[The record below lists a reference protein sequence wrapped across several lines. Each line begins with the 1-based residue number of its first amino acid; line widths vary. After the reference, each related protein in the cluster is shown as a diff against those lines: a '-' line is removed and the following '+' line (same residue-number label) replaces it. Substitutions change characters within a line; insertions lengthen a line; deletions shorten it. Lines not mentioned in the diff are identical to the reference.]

1 MEALQ
6 VKDVEFN
13 GAMLKAVQDVNKII
27 WIGVK
32 WVCEGIGLSEGQTK
46 NERKRLQNDI
56 VLSKGGRNFVLPTL
70 GGNQEVSCLQLDYLP
85 LWLAKISITPTMQRN
100 NPEVVERLVV
110 YQLKAKDVLAA
121 AFLPEITHISQ
132 PESSQRFIQIPLP
145 DYSSV
150 LDRIDVME
158 SFILMKVAEQF
169 SQSES
174 RMEALERRMDDFTL
188 NMTNLSRFIV
198 DKMEKFDMR
207 QKPELVAPVVTVD
220 QPFYSDDRKS
230 WKRKVYK
237 LMDDILLHDHKFSER
252 ADIYKHLYKLMRNE
266 DGAVWEQY
274 IKEYKAKYDMDAK
287 PATIDVCY
295 EDKTL
300 RSIFMAKLENLA
312 FNCGAIDNSYIIDA
326 PLCLVGDVMP
336 EEVKHLSLDRKE
348 IVPASEIIRPLIE
361 LRQDVSVHGVISYK
375 KVYQYMTDRYGVSWK
390 HNETRYIT
398 KNGRKPSGRIAVV
411 MDNPRLYRKFKNAV
425 NDLINLTVAE
435 DNRNLKQKDVNADD
449 E

>member
-6 VKDVEFN
+6 IKDVEFN
-13 GAMLKAVQDVNKII
+13 GAMIKAVQDVSRII
-27 WIGVK
+27 WVGVK
-32 WVCEGIGLSEGQTK
+32 WVCEGIGFSENKTD
-46 NERKRLQNDI
+46 NERKKLSKDI
-56 VLSKGGRNFVLPTL
+56 VLSKGVKFYSLSTNR
-70 GGNQEVSCLQLDYLP
+70 GNQEILCIQLDYLP
-85 LWLAKISITPTMQRN
+85 LWLAKISITPTMQRD
-100 NPEVVERLVV
+100 NPELVEKLVA

-121 AFLPEITHISQ
+121 AFLPEITHTTQ
-132 PESSQRFIQIPLP
+132 PEPSQRFIQIPLP
-145 DYSSV
+145 DYSGI
-150 LDRIDVME
+150 LDRMDVME
-158 SFILMKVAEQF
+158 SFLLMKVAEQF

-174 RMEALERRMDDFTL
+174 RMKSLEQRMDDFTQ

-198 DKMEKFDMR
+198 DRMEKFDV
-207 QKPELVAPVVTVD
+207 QHKPEPVAPVVTVE
-220 QPFYSDDRKS
+220 QSSYSEDRKL

-237 LMDDILLHDHKFSER
+237 LMDDILLHDDKFAER

-295 EDKTL
+295 EDETL
-300 RSIFMAKLENLA
+300 RSIFMSKLENLA
-312 FNCGAIDNSYIIDA
+312 FNCGAIDNSYIVDA
-326 PLCLVGDVMP
+326 PLCLVGDVMLD
-336 EEVKHLSLDRKE
+336 EVKHLSTDKA
-348 IVPASEIIRPLIE
+348 IAPTSEIIKPLIE
-361 LRQDVSVHGVISYK
+361 IRQDTSMHGVVSYK
-375 KVYQYMTDRYGVSWK
+375 QVYQYMSENYKVSWK

-435 DNRNLKQKDVNADD
+435 DNRNLEQKDVNADD

>member
-1 MEALQ
+1 MDAIMINHVSL
-6 VKDVEFN
+6 VPKTFN
-13 GAMLKAVQDVNKII
+13 GQRVVTFKDIDAVHERP
-27 WIGVK
+27 
-32 WVCEGIGLSEGQTK
+32 EGTA
-46 NERKRLQNDI
+46 R
-56 VLSKGGRNFVLPTL
+56 RNFNQNKQYFIEGEDFYCVNQGNLSMYENRTL
-70 GGNQEVSCLQLDYLP
+70 ENIPPKGITVFSQTGYLMLVKSFHDALAWRVQRQLVNVYFKAIEMAEQNVQP
-85 LWLAKISITPTMQRN
+85 NLAQN
-100 NPEVVERLVV
+100 
-110 YQLKAKDVLAA
+110 Y
-121 AFLPEITHISQ
+121 
-132 PESSQRFIQIPLP
+132 IQIPLP
-145 DYSSV
+145 DYSV
-150 LDRIDVME
+150 LLARVDSLE
-158 SFILMKVAEQF
+158 SALRMQSSEQF

-252 ADIYKHLYKLMRNE
+252 ADIYKYLYKLMRNE

>member
-13 GAMLKAVQDVNKII
+13 GAMLKAVQDLNKII
-27 WIGVK
+27 WVGVK
-32 WVCEGIGLSEGQTK
+32 WVCEGIGFNETK
-46 NERKRLQNDI
+46 TDNERKKLSKDI
-56 VLSKGGRNFVLPTL
+56 VLSKGVKFYSLPTNR
-70 GGNQEVSCLQLDYLP
+70 GNQEVLCLQLDYLP
-85 LWLAKISITPTMQRN
+85 LWLAKISITPTMKRD
-100 NPEVVERLVV
+100 NPELVEKLVA

-121 AFLPEITHISQ
+121 AFLPKIAHTMQ
-132 PESSQRFIQIPLP
+132 PEPSQHFIQIPLP
-145 DYSSV
+145 DYSSI
-150 LDRIDVME
+150 LNRIDIME
-158 SFILMKVAEQF
+158 SFMLMKVVEQF

-174 RMEALERRMDDFTL
+174 RMKSLEQRMDDFTM

-198 DKMEKFDMR
+198 DKMEKFDMLH
-207 QKPELVAPVVTVD
+207 KPEPVEPVVTVE
-220 QPFYSDDRKS
+220 QSFYSDDRKL

-274 IKEYKAKYDMDAK
+274 IKDYKAKYDMDAK

-295 EDKTL
+295 DDETL

-336 EEVKHLSLDRKE
+336 EEVKHLSADKG
-348 IVPASEIIRPLIE
+348 IVPTSEIIKPLIE
-361 LRQDVSVHGVISYK
+361 IRQDTSMHGVVSYK
-375 KVYQYMTDRYGVSWK
+375 QVYQYLTTAYGVSWK
-390 HNETRYIT
+390 NHETRYIT
-398 KNGRKPSGRIAVV
+398 KNGMKPSGKIAVV
-411 MDNPRLYRKFKNAV
+411 MDNPRLYRKFCKAV
-425 NDLINLTVAE
+425 KELIEQTEKGV
-435 DNRNLKQKDVNADD
+435 
-449 E
+449 